1 MKISFELWRK
11 ISQRSERVGVSD
23 FSRIC
28 ALKDTFEKSE
38 NLTWLLFWS
47 FFASIV
53 LGAEK
58 ALSELSGCAQ
68 RFLFAIL
75 VFFEKSNVEI
85 FYFGLLV

>member
-1 MKISFELWRK
+1 M
-11 ISQRSERVGVSD
+11 D
-23 FSRIC
+23 FSY
-28 ALKDTFEKSE
+28 FGPS
-38 NLTWLLFWS
+38 LLNF
-47 FFASIV
+47 IV

-58 ALSELSGCAQ
+58 VLGELSGCAQ